1 MRLRRFWPAGLR
13 RRWRAW
19 SVGTRI
25 VALSLLAALLLLRYW
40 DPQPVETLRL
50 HVFDYYQTIAPRE
63 ATVLPVV
70 IVDIDEKSLGEIG
83 QWPWPRTTLA
93 EMVKKL
99 TDAGVVSIGFD
110 VVFPEPD
117 RLSPA
122 NLARSLSGLPPEAA
136 EALAKLPSNDEVF
149 AETIR
154 SRRVVLGRAAR
165 QVGQGD
171 PTPARTTPVALI
183 STPGAKGID
192 PRQKLVRFGGVVRNI
207 PLLEDAAPGIGVF
220 MLDEERDN
228 IVRRV
233 PMAIASGDQIY
244 PSLSLEMLR
253 VAVQKNAYAIRSN
266 GAGVESFIVGSAGAG
281 GVQIPTDDLG
291 RVWVHFARPDPRRYV
306 SAADVLAGRVPLER
320 LKGKFAIVG
329 TSAAGL
335 LDIKATAA
343 GHSMPGVE
351 VHAQLI
357 EQILAPVIDPA
368 HASKPIARPNWALGG
383 ELLLAAFAGIA
394 IIVLLPMAGAWWALG
409 IGMAGLVALA
419 GVAWRLYTAEGQLV
433 DVTYPAFATFALY
446 LLLTFVAYVREEK
459 QRRNIRSQFSLY
471 VPPKVVA
478 KLTEDPS
485 LVKLG
490 GEEREMTLLFTDVKG
505 FSRIAEHYDAARLTT
520 LINRL
525 LNPLTK
531 AILEQDGTVD
541 KYMGDAIMAF
551 WNAPVDQPDHA
562 RRACRAALELQ
573 RRVGPVNDEIRTECE
588 AAGAKYMPL
597 AVGVGLNSGPCCV
610 GNMGSDLRRS
620 YTVLG
625 DNVNIASR
633 LEGQTRSYS
642 VDIVVGQTT
651 QAEAPDLAYL
661 ELDLIRVVGKQEPV
675 RIFALLGDETLAADP
690 AFRAL
695 AEAHAAMLAA
705 YRAQDWAA
713 ARNFLARARALDP
726 GLNLSG
732 LYDIYAARIDE
743 FAAAPPAPNW
753 DTVYVASGKH

>member
-93 EMVKKL
+93 EMVNRL
-99 TDAGVVSIGFD
+99 SNAGVVSIGFD

-149 AETIR
+149 AETIK

-306 SAADVLAGRVPLER
+306 SAADVLAGRVPPEQ
-320 LKGKFAIVG
+320 LKGKLRDRRYLRCRTPRHQGDRGRAFHAGSRGARSAHRADPGAGDRPRSREQADRAPQLGARRRVASRRLRRHRDHR
-329 TSAAGL
+329 SAADGRRVVGARHRHGGAGRARRRRL
-335 LDIKATAA
+335 APLYGGRAA
-343 GHSMPGVE
+343 GRRHLSRLC
-351 VHAQLI
+351 HL
-357 EQILAPVIDPA
+357 
-368 HASKPIARPNWALGG
+368 RPL
-383 ELLLAAFAGIA
+383 
-394 IIVLLPMAGAWWALG
+394 
-409 IGMAGLVALA
+409 
-419 GVAWRLYTAEGQLV
+419 
-433 DVTYPAFATFALY
+433 
-446 LLLTFVAYVREEK
+446 FVA
-459 QRRNIRSQFSLY
+459 
-471 VPPKVVA
+471 
-478 KLTEDPS
+478 
-485 LVKLG
+485 
-490 GEEREMTLLFTDVKG
+490 
-505 FSRIAEHYDAARLTT
+505 
-520 LINRL
+520 
-525 LNPLTK
+525 
-531 AILEQDGTVD
+531 
-541 KYMGDAIMAF
+541 
-551 WNAPVDQPDHA
+551 
-562 RRACRAALELQ
+562 
-573 RRVGPVNDEIRTECE
+573 
-588 AAGAKYMPL
+588 
-597 AVGVGLNSGPCCV
+597 
-610 GNMGSDLRRS
+610 DLRRLCARGETAAQ
-620 YTVLG
+620 YPVPVLALR
-625 DNVNIASR
+625 ASQGR
-633 LEGQTRSYS
+633 RQAHRGSEPRQTRWR
-642 VDIVVGQTT
+642 G
-651 QAEAPDLAYL
+651 
-661 ELDLIRVVGKQEPV
+661 
-675 RIFALLGDETLAADP
+675 
-690 AFRAL
+690 
-695 AEAHAAMLAA
+695 
-705 YRAQDWAA
+705 
-713 ARNFLARARALDP
+713 ARDDDCCSP
-726 GLNLSG
+726 
-732 LYDIYAARIDE
+732 
-743 FAAAPPAPNW
+743 
-753 DTVYVASGKH
+753 T